1 MKNRQKLCALLIAAA
16 MLASMAACG
25 KTPADGTSSDASSGT
40 SAISTPSGGDI
51 SAPNSSDAADPTG
64 DGSSDDGS
72 SDNGK
77 TNSGTPNKTNSGM
90 PNKTNGSTSGGST
103 GTNKPT
109 IDRGSYN
116 FKGATI
122 TIATWDSEAD
132 PKLGKSSETDARYY
146 AKKYVE
152 EKYNCKIEY
161 KSNFSGDSYN
171 TQILTAALS
180 QKAFTDVMTVHCL
193 NQIDWTKRGLLYDVT
208 DIVNAAPDKSR
219 WKLEISKYKDRL
231 YGLDPVSSKMLH
243 GSYLLYNTTLFK
255 KLGIKETPQQ
265 LYNKGQGT
273 FAKLVE
279 YCKEAVKQK
288 NTYGIASFG
297 LDSAVQLSTGARMVV
312 KEGNKFVNG
321 YTHGDTQKKMLT
333 ALDMLIQLKPYMLG
347 DVCQDMPAKLE
358 AKDTFSQNKCLFIYT
373 GPEQAKEFKAQGDKN
388 YAPVPF
394 PLNGAPS
401 WENRESYYAFR
412 AINAYTKLDKKA
424 LAHALMDL
432 STTWDSGRGKAYYN
446 IDEKTWAADLY
457 DEYYVS
463 KADAEFIISA
473 GKKVTYKGEQ
483 WLNLGGMATW
493 DIVTPVLRGEKT
505 PSQVIEA
512 TDSKIQARIDEVL
525 NS

>member
-25 KTPADGTSSDASSGT
+25 KTPADDPASGTSSGT
-40 SAISTPSGGDI
+40 SDTSTSSGGDI
-51 SAPNSSDAADPTG
+51 SAPDSSTVTDPTG
-64 DGSSDDGS
+64 DGSSDSSS
-72 SDNGK
+72 SDTGK
-77 TNSGTPNKTNSGM
+77 TNGNSTPNKTNSAT
-90 PNKTNGSTSGGST
+90 PTKTGGST
-103 GTNKPT
+103 TGNKPT
-109 IDRGSYN
+109 IDRGSYD

-122 TIATWDSEAD
+122 TIATWDTESD

-180 QKAFTDVMTVHCL
+180 NKAFTDVMTVHCL
-193 NQIDWTKRGLLYDVT
+193 NQIDWTKRGLLVDVT
-208 DIVNAAPDKSR
+208 DIINSAPDKSR
-219 WKLEISKYKDRL
+219 WKQEISKYKDRL
-231 YGLDPVSSKMLH
+231 YGLDPVSSKTLH

-255 KLGIKETPQQ
+255 KLGIKETPQE
-265 LYNKGQGT
+265 LYNKGQWT

-312 KEGNKFVNG
+312 KEGNKYVNG
-321 YTHGDTQKKMLT
+321 YTHGDTAKKMLT
-333 ALDMLIQLKPYMLG
+333 ALDMLTQLKPYMLG

-358 AKDTFSQNKCLFIYT
+358 AKDSFSQNKCLFIYT

-394 PLNGAPS
+394 PLNGASS

-412 AINAYTKLDKKA
+412 AINAYTKLDKTA
-424 LAHALMDL
+424 LAHAMMDL

-463 KADAEFIISA
+463 KADAEFIINA

-483 WLNLGGMATW
+483 WLNLGGTATW

-505 PSQVIEA
+505 ASQVLEA